1 MSAELGNWTKQQFI
15 YTRNFWNNVQV
26 SIYSNVAPD
35 VEFSLRDRRKIT
47 RKKDMEKKYSTV
59 FCFSYQGPKLFNSLP
74 ICITCSPSVASF
86 RKRLK
91 KSILDKN

>member
-1 MSAELGNWTKQQFI
+1 MSAELGNCTKQQFI

-26 SIYSNVAPD
+26 SIYSNVAPN
-35 VEFSLRDRRKIT
+35 VEFSLRDRRIPQRSEKNWQQVDKGKIT

-74 ICITCSPSVASF
+74 ID
-86 RKRLK
+86 L
-91 KSILDKN
+91 LN